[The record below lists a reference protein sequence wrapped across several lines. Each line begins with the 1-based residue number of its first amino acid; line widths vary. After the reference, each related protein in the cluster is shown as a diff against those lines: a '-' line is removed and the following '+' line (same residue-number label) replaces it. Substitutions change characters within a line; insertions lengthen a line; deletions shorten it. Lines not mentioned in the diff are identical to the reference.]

1 MEERAGHKAHLVWV
15 GEEPIVGMGEGDIR
29 QDEEAA
35 KQRQTKDHGQ
45 RTTLRATDGVR
56 ARLLWTA
63 QEWGCSHRIEGTI

>member
-1 MEERAGHKAHLVWV
+1 
-15 GEEPIVGMGEGDIR
+15 MGEGDIH
-29 QDEEAA
+29 QDQKTA

-56 ARLLWTA
+56 ARLLSMA